1 MLVVLQAVPSLVMR
15 PSAVHRAPVP
25 LMVTEQQTFVSKVA
39 QGALASAVALQ
50 LAQPVPVGAL
60 SFEAPAPTSITV
72 PAPSAAPVDAAPA
85 PAPAPS
91 AVAAPAVATE
101 AAAAEAARAARAEV
115 EAAEAEAAVA
125 KAEAVAAAAAQ
136 KAYAGKL
143 AAEQGYD
150 AAYAAAL
157 KKVEAEAAVAA
168 VTKAE
173 PPSDMLGGFM
183 SQGKGVLSK
192 AGEMTGGI
200 AWPEQTTPASTD
212 SEDFLSGVGGKGVIL
227 PLIAGFAVLSL
238 TESVFNRMVDEN
250 ARKTGGKLSANEI
263 YEASKSTGIGSDW
276 LKAALSNPNE
286 GQAAPGRG
294 FAPAPAAP
302 YAGAGAPAAAP
313 RGQQRSAPDI
323 LFAGLGN
330 LGKDPMGWCYGPP
343 SSLYSNAGSESTASA
358 AGFQPPAAGFQP
370 PAAGFQ
376 PPAAGFQ
383 PPAAGGR
390 ASQPYAA
397 PAGTEA
403 KEATRDGEED
413 AAKAAWLANAP
424 VLASQNRVVQPPAQ
438 QPWQASAPTPAPPYA
453 AAPAAPYAGAGAPA
467 AAPRGQQRSAPDIL
481 FAGLGNL
488 GKDPMGWCYG
498 PPSSL
503 YSNAGSESTASA
515 AGFQPPAAG
524 FQPPAAGGRASQPYA
539 APAGTEATRDGEE
552 DAAKAAWLANQNSGT
567 QPPAQQPWQAQTAPE
582 PWNLSP
588 NGPPAAQAPQQQAQA
603 PQQAEDA
610 APKGYLQDPGSWSV
624 KK

>member
-358 AGFQPPAAGFQP
+358 AGFQPPAAG
-370 PAAGFQ
+370 
-376 PPAAGFQ
+376 
-383 PPAAGGR
+383 
-390 ASQPYAA
+390 
-397 PAGTEA
+397 
-403 KEATRDGEED
+403 
-413 AAKAAWLANAP
+413 
-424 VLASQNRVVQPPAQ
+424 
-438 QPWQASAPTPAPPYA
+438 
-453 AAPAAPYAGAGAPA
+453 
-467 AAPRGQQRSAPDIL
+467 
-481 FAGLGNL
+481 
-488 GKDPMGWCYG
+488 
-498 PPSSL
+498 
-503 YSNAGSESTASA
+503 
-515 AGFQPPAAG
+515 
-524 FQPPAAGGRASQPYA
+524 GRASQPYA

-610 APKGYLQDPGSWSV
+610 APKSYLQDPGSWSV

>member
-370 PAAGFQ
+370 PAAG
-376 PPAAGFQ
+376 
-383 PPAAGGR
+383 GR

-403 KEATRDGEED
+403 K
-413 AAKAAWLANAP
+413 
-424 VLASQNRVVQPPAQ
+424 
-438 QPWQASAPTPAPPYA
+438 
-453 AAPAAPYAGAGAPA
+453 
-467 AAPRGQQRSAPDIL
+467 
-481 FAGLGNL
+481 
-488 GKDPMGWCYG
+488 
-498 PPSSL
+498 
-503 YSNAGSESTASA
+503 
-515 AGFQPPAAG
+515 
-524 FQPPAAGGRASQPYA
+524 
-539 APAGTEATRDGEE
+539 EATRDGEE